1 MYILKQLLRRIF
13 MLLTA
18 VLSDKAEKERL
29 ERKFAKRKDG
39 GTVLFSE
46 SYYLADHMASAGF
59 MFSYLAYFVM
69 ILDLVG
75 IIMIFALELIETQE
89 DIRIVMFLVLM
100 LVFSLIVSRIM
111 RIVCYYYSDDYT
123 QYYED
128 YLLVSKYRRDDVI
141 VTYEELGQYIREKK
155 IRVGHGRLELPLKK
169 GMTPICIHEHPEME
183 QKEALLQFL
192 NEKCNVDIPM
202 LTKKEKILVRQS
214 GLFPVGMKTF
224 LATVLLDLFFVFGL
238 YWIEEFGIH
247 TFREVYIRTNLKEFC
262 QTHAFMMIGL
272 PFAMIGIGG
281 ELYNFIPLRVK
292 LGKYKIFRF

>member
-1 MYILKQLLRRIF
+1 MNFLKQLLRSIF
-13 MLLTA
+13 MLFTA

-39 GTVLFSE
+39 GTKYFCE
-46 SYYLADHMASAGF
+46 SYYLAEHLASVGYIS
-59 MFSYLAYFVM
+59 SYLLYFVA
-69 ILDLVG
+69 ILNLVG
-75 IIMIFALELIETQE
+75 IIIVFLLNLIETQK
-89 DIRIVMFLVLM
+89 DLRGVLLLFVLLFLFLGWA
-100 LVFSLIVSRIM
+100 RIM
-111 RIVCYYYSDDYT
+111 RIVGYFYSEDYT

-128 YLLVSKYRRDDVI
+128 YLLVSKYRREDVI

-169 GMTPICIHEHPEME
+169 GMTPIYIHEHPQME
-183 QKEALLQFL
+183 QKEPLLQFL
-192 NEKCNVDIPM
+192 NEKCGVDIPM

-224 LATVLLDLFFVFGL
+224 LVTLLVDLFFVFAI
-238 YWIEEFGIH
+238 YWIDEFGIH

-262 QTHAFMMIGL
+262 LTHLFMLIGV

-281 ELYNFIPLRVK
+281 ELVNFVPLRAK